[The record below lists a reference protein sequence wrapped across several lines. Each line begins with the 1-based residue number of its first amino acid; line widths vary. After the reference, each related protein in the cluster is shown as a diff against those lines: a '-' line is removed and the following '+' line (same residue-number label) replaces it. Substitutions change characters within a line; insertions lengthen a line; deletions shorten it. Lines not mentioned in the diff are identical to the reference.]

1 MLPSVTIAGARVKPD
16 MRIVHPDHGDITE
29 DVARELA
36 RVEQEDNEEIFR
48 TAAARQA
55 ILAKEN
61 ERGGRVTPGFALK
74 ANIDH
79 RIYDYWRK
87 REGKGFWKSELDNM
101 LKRHPEFR
109 VRCRPD
115 NPTVL
120 LDGLKGTALARPAT
134 PSSRGGRWAA

>member
-29 DVARELA
+29 DVARVLA
-36 RVEQEDNEEIFR
+36 EVEREDDARLFR
-48 TAAARQA
+48 EATARQA
-55 ILAKEN
+55 ILARQN
-61 ERGGRVTPGFALK
+61 EQGGRLTPGFALK
-74 ANIDH
+74 ANIDG
-79 RIYDYWRK
+79 RIYDYWRRK
-87 REGKGFWKSELDNM
+87 QGKDFWKHELGYM

>member
-1 MLPSVTIAGARVKPD
+1 MPTIAGARVKPD

-36 RVEQEDNEEIFR
+36 RVEQEDNEELFR

-55 ILAKEN
+55 MIAKQN
-61 ERGGRVTPGFALK
+61 AQGGRLTPGFALK

-87 REGKGFWKSELDNM
+87 REGRGFWKSEMDWF
-101 LKRHPEFR
+101 LKRHPECA
-109 VRCRPD
+109 VRCTPD
-115 NPTVL
+115 NPTL
-120 LDGLKGTALARPAT
+120 RIDGFKGTALAGTAPR
-134 PSSRGGRWAA
+134 RGGRWHTAT